1 MPIRYVEECPGD
13 SEVYQLLRYYV
24 AEWFKR
30 RYPSFTLPQRC
41 AIPLIKKGYNVLVS
55 SPTGT
60 GKTLAVFLG
69 IIDELFAL
77 GEKGELEEQIYA
89 VYVSPLRALNNDMK
103 RNLLDPLEGIRH
115 VAKEAGIELP
125 EIRVAVRTSDTK
137 PSEKQRMLRH
147 PPHILIT
154 TPESLAIALS
164 SPRFREKLAT
174 TKWVIVDEIHELA
187 SSKRGAHLSLSIERL
202 ENLAGHPL
210 QRIGLS
216 ATIAPLEEVAR
227 FLAGFQDDGSPRDC
241 LIVDARFAKPI
252 DIRVLCPVKDL
263 IHTPAEEVN
272 EAIYRLL
279 AKLIREHR
287 TTLVFTNTR
296 SATERVVYKL
306 KKILKDE
313 GIADMDAIEAHH
325 SSLSR
330 DLRLAVEEKL
340 KRGQLKVV
348 VSSTSLELGIDIGYI
363 DLVVLLSSPK
373 SVTRLL
379 QRIGRA
385 GHHIRQVSKG
395 RIIVVDRDDLVE
407 CTVLAKAGMDRKI
420 DRVHIPRNPLDV
432 LAQHLVG
439 MAVEKKW
446 SIHEAYRLVRRSYN
460 FHSLSFEEFMSVLRF
475 LAGKYGL
482 EDQRVYAKIW
492 IDEEEGVFGRKK
504 SSRMIYYLNSGTIP
518 DESKIKVFTLEG
530 RYVGDLEEPFVQ
542 ILAPGDIF
550 VLGGRT
556 YEFVK
561 SEGMKVYVKPAEGQ
575 RPTVPSWFSEMLP
588 LAFDSALLVGA
599 FRRWVAD
606 MIREGVPKE
615 KAIELI
621 AKRYNL
627 EHDAAENIYNYILEQ
642 YEFTNGLVPSDKLV
656 LVELFYDYDNDASSI
671 VFHTLFGRRVNDAL
685 SRAYAYS
692 LTRMTG
698 SNVRVTV
705 TDNAFMLTVPGIRSI
720 DLDSLVW
727 SITPENIDS
736 ILRRVLKNTE
746 LLKRRFRHCAQR
758 SFMILR
764 RYRER
769 ERDPHTLQL
778 NAQALLEVVE
788 KISDF
793 PVLKETYR
801 EILEDYMDIHNAKL
815 VLTWVRSGR
824 IRVAYFGP
832 TSVPSP
838 FAHHAVVKGYSD
850 VVLMEDIKR
859 MLMELHRR
867 VIELLKSRREE
878 EQALASASEES
889 KAVIGGS

>member
-1 MPIRYVEECPGD
+1 MPIRYVEECPSD

-30 RYPSFTLPQRC
+30 RYSSFTLPQRC

-103 RNLLDPLEGIRH
+103 RNLLDPLEGIRR

-137 PSEKQRMLRH
+137 PSEKQKMLRH

-174 TKWVIVDEIHELA
+174 AKWVIVDEIHELA

-202 ENLAGHPL
+202 ENLTGYPL

-216 ATIAPLEEVAR
+216 ATIAPLGEVAK
-227 FLAGFQDDGSPRDC
+227 FLVGFQDDGSPRDC

-330 DLRLAVEEKL
+330 DLRLSVEEKL

-373 SVTRLL
+373 SVSRLL

-432 LAQHLVG
+432 LAQHIVG
-439 MAVEKKW
+439 MAVENKW
-446 SIHEAYRLVRRSYN
+446 SIQEAYRLVKRSYN
-460 FHSLSFEEFMSVLRF
+460 FHNLSFEEFMSVLRF

-492 IDEEEGVFGRKK
+492 VDEEGGVFGRKK

-615 KAIELI
+615 KAVELI
-621 AKRYNL
+621 AKEYNL
-627 EHDAAENIYNYILEQ
+627 DHDAAENIYNYILEQ

-656 LVELFYDYDNDASSI
+656 LVELFHDYDNDASSI
-671 VFHTLFGRRVNDAL
+671 IFHTLFGRRVNDAL

-692 LTRMTG
+692 LTKMTR

-705 TDNAFMLTVPGIRSI
+705 TDNAFMLTVPGIRNI
-720 DLDSLVW
+720 DLETLVW
-727 SITPENIDS
+727 GITPENIDA

-788 KISDF
+788 KIPDF

-815 VLTWVRSGR
+815 VLSWIRSGR
-824 IRVAYFGP
+824 IKVAYFGP

-838 FAHHAVVKGYSD
+838 FAHHAVVRGYSD
-850 VVLMEDIKR
+850 VVLMEDIKK

-867 VIELLKSRREE
+867 VVELLKGRRE
-878 EQALASASEES
+878 EQALASISEES
-889 KAVIGGS
+889 KATIGGT